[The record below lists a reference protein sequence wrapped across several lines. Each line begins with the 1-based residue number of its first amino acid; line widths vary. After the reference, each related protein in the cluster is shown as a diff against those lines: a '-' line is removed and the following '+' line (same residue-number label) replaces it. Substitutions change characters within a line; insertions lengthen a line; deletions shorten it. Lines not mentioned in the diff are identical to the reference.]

1 MALDS
6 RIKEL
11 LNKFADSMPALRI
24 PGEPLASSNPM
35 LGDIMEEALDGG
47 TAIDQT
53 ARDAAS
59 DAQDDATQALTD
71 AATAQST
78 AEDAENQAYT
88 AGTPGDWATTA
99 PATLKAAVDRLAAA
113 VEGLLTNPIP

>member
-1 MALDS
+1 MALDP
-6 RIKEL
+6 RVKEL

-47 TAIDQT
+47 TAVDQT

-59 DAQDDATQALTD
+59 DAQDDATQALSD

-88 AGTPGDWATTA
+88 AGTPGDWATSA
-99 PATLKAAVDRLAAA
+99 PVTLKAAVDRIASALAAELA
-113 VEGLLTNPIP
+113 VPIP